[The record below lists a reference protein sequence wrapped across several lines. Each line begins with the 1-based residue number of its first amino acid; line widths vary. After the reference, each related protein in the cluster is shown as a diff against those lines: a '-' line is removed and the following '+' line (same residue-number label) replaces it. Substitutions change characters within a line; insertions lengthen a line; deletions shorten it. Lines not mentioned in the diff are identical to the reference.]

1 MPEPKPTPAYME
13 QLKTLRA
20 QRGERK
26 DLTELRKVQMQQ
38 EKAILAAI
46 AEEAKTVPEIAKE
59 TGLDEQTVFWMIT
72 ALRKYNKAETAK
84 KRGDYMTYI
93 KK

>member
-1 MPEPKPTPAYME
+1 MPEPKQTPTYME

-26 DLTELRKVQMQQ
+26 DLTELRKQQMQQ

-46 AEEAKTVPEIAKE
+46 AEEPKTVPDIAKE
-59 TGLDEQTVFWMIT
+59 TGIDEQTVFWMIN
-72 ALRKYNKAETAK
+72 ALRKYNKAESVK
-84 KRGDYMTYI
+84 KRGEYMTYI

>member
-1 MPEPKPTPAYME
+1 MPEQPKAYLE
-13 QLKTLRA
+13 QLKALRA
-20 QRGERK
+20 QRDTKSITEVRK
-26 DLTELRKVQMQQ
+26 EQNAQ

-46 AEEAKTVPEIAKE
+46 ASEPKTVPEISQE
-59 TGLDEQTVFWMIT
+59 TQIDAQRVFWLIA
-72 ALRKYNKAETAK
+72 ALRKYNKAESVK